1 MHGSEQLSESLLRT
15 EGPDRRTLEVP
26 SVPGDDLLGAA
37 RACCSYLH
45 GIFEVGHGEPSGVPD
60 RGSSGFGDFDEPREF
75 DDEVTRAGSVE
86 RRPYQVVEVGDGMPR
101 DERAGAA
108 VFQPVDE
115 FGGRAGVGA
124 SVEREIDEYVGVDQ
138 DQRYFSARAA

>member
-1 MHGSEQLSESLLRT
+1 
-15 EGPDRRTLEVP
+15 
-26 SVPGDDLLGAA
+26 
-37 RACCSYLH
+37 
-45 GIFEVGHGEPSGVPD
+45 
-60 RGSSGFGDFDEPREF
+60 
-75 DDEVTRAGSVE
+75 
-86 RRPYQVVEVGDGMPR
+86 MPR